1 MDARSVQLDNSLR
14 FFDYVM
20 KQPGMATY
28 LNPRGKKVV
37 GETRVF
43 RFRCIPVGEYIKSI
57 ENTVLGSDG
66 LDQEY
71 SVLPPRKLVP
81 PQFTEAE
88 ADAVGAALKDPGVAY
103 VVFPCLWQEFYPA
116 DCKKSAGT
124 GRVGK
129 RVKNG
134 GRKDHMVLFALNK
147 AKGVVELWD
156 DQYAKT
162 QIALSYDDTALQP
175 LPFLRP
181 LLRTFGVEIGDKIDI
196 PMFDSEKH
204 GGIKE
209 ILERPV
215 PVGGSRGEGG
225 KGAGGATF
233 HEIYMSF
240 LANYIRKRVE
250 EFGKL
255 RGEAKATR
263 KAKTKTMKEM
273 AAVVVP
279 RIKNRV
285 NRYLDCY
292 DGLRRHNDLWPH
304 TNANVFVYQN
314 PHMALPV
321 ACETG
326 KYRNVASGECVDFP
340 SKVSLPV
347 GKFDK
352 GKRARKSNL
361 MSYFYYVFMYFSEK
375 HPSAA
380 MIVPPNKMYPP
391 DDEYCMIFRYKDD
404 KKGRNRFD
412 IERPRVWDKF
422 MTAAVANERVRFIVV
437 PVLIR
442 GRIGKGHINMLVIDK
457 HRKVVERYEP
467 NTGIKE
473 DTRWGNG
480 RVFDYALEEYFAK
493 KDTTPTAG
501 RSSKRVSNPF
511 AGYRYSGAEETC
523 PRGLHR
529 YEYHENTSNVFDTGG
544 NCALWSVFLADLRLS
559 NPDVD
564 SGVLADY
571 AAAEI
576 AKTGSFKH
584 FIDAYADYIVR
595 AGKLARKRAIK
606 EGKST

>member
-1 MDARSVQLDNSLR
+1 MDTHSVQLDNSLR

-28 LNPRGKKVV
+28 LNPKGKKVV

-43 RFRCIPVGEYIKSI
+43 RFRCIPAGEYIKSI

-81 PQFTEAE
+81 PQFTETE

-103 VVFPCLWQEFYPA
+103 VVFPCLWQQFYPV
-116 DCKKSAGT
+116 DCKSSA
-124 GRVGK
+124 RAGK
-129 RVKNG
+129 AKKG

-181 LLRTFGVEIGDKIDI
+181 LLRTFGVEIADKIDI

-204 GGIKE
+204 GEIKA

-215 PVGGSRGEGG
+215 PVGGSGG
-225 KGAGGATF
+225 GGAGATF

-240 LANYIRKRVE
+240 MANYIRKRVE

-273 AAVVVP
+273 AAMVVP
-279 RIKNRV
+279 KMKNRV

-304 TNANVFVYQN
+304 SNANGFVYQN

-326 KYRNVASGECVDFP
+326 QYRNVVSGECVDFP
-340 SKVSLPV
+340 GKVSLPV
-347 GKFDK
+347 GKFEK

-361 MSYFYYVFMYFSEK
+361 MSYFYYVCMYFAEK
-375 HPSAA
+375 HPTAA

-391 DDEYCMIFRYKDD
+391 DDEFCIIFRYKDD
-404 KKGRNRFD
+404 KKGRNRFVV
-412 IERPRVWDKF
+412 ERPRVWDRF
-422 MTAAVANERVRFIVV
+422 MAAAVANEAVRFIVV
-437 PVLIR
+437 PVLMR
-442 GRIGKGHINMLVIDK
+442 ARLGKGHVNTLVIDK

-480 RVFDYALEEYFAK
+480 RMFDHAFEEYFAQQT
-493 KDTTPTAG
+493 TTPTGGRAG
-501 RSSKRVSNPF
+501 KKIERVKNPF
-511 AGYRYSGAEETC
+511 AGYKYIGADETC

-544 NCALWSVFLADLRLS
+544 NCAIWSVFLADLRLS
-559 NPDVD
+559 NPEVG

-571 AAAEI
+571 AAGEI

-606 EGKST
+606 DSKST